1 MPSAPTRQPLSE
13 RAPFRKKWL
22 FLGIAVIAGLLAL
35 WHFEGE
41 RLLSMDPKEF
51 LQRYGYA
58 ALLIGTF
65 LEGETIVIIA
75 GLLAQQGY
83 LTPWLIAVCAFTGSC
98 TSDQLMF
105 ALGHWKGMS
114 IIQRF
119 PRLEKNL
126 TPAKRL
132 LTRYETVLILGFR
145 FVYGVRNVTPIL
157 MGVSGVNYAK
167 FVLLNIIGAVVWA
180 ISFTAAGYFCG
191 KIITDLGESYPQ
203 LKYLVPGIVVALLLG
218 VWGYHRFLR
227 KAPARTETGNKTP
240 PPEPIEPPHC

>member
-1 MPSAPTRQPLSE
+1 MELE
-13 RAPFRKKWL
+13 
-22 FLGIAVIAGLLAL
+22 
-35 WHFEGE
+35 
-41 RLLSMDPKEF
+41 PKEF
-51 LQRYGYA
+51 LRRYGYA

-83 LTPWLIAVCAFTGSC
+83 LTPWLIAVCAFSGSC

-105 ALGHWKGMS
+105 ALGRWKGMS
-114 IIQRF
+114 VIQRF

-126 TPAKRL
+126 TPARRL
-132 LTRYETVLILGFR
+132 LARYETALILGFR

-180 ISFTAAGYFCG
+180 ASFTAAGYFCG
-191 KIITDLGESYPQ
+191 KIITDLGEQYPN
-203 LKYLVPGIVVALLLG
+203 LKYVVPGTLATLLLG
-218 VWGYHRFLR
+218 AWAYHRFRR
-227 KAPARTETGNKTP
+227 KVSKDAQTADETP
-240 PPEPIEPPHC
+240 PTTEVPACNDEEQAPGT